1 MDVMSVFVLTENS
14 SWLKIAPRSFIK
26 DDPQAMYYFD
36 HNATTPVAP
45 EVLEA
50 MLPYFTEKFGNPSSL
65 YSLGKQA
72 AEALEQAREKVA
84 RLINA
89 DPSEIIFTGCG
100 TESDNAAILSALRTT
115 GRRHIVTTQ
124 VEHSAIHNLVDD
136 LEIRGYGVTQLPVA
150 SDGTLDPAKVA
161 EAIRP
166 DTAIV
171 SIMWANNETGVL
183 FPIEE
188 IAAICKEKNVLFHTD
203 AVQAVGKIPID
214 VSRVPV
220 HFLSLSAHK
229 IYAPKGVGA
238 LYVRRGT
245 PFRPSQ
251 IGGAQEQGRRG
262 GTENVPGIVG
272 FGKAAEMA
280 ANRFSQE
287 IPHLSTL
294 RDHFEALILK
304 AIPEA
309 RINGNREHRLP
320 NTSNITFPNEI
331 SGEAMLLRLSLQG
344 VALSAG
350 SACTAGSVHPSH
362 VLTAMGLSPAAAKSS
377 LRFSFGHNQAMS
389 EIEEGAEKIIAAYHF
404 ILNQK

>member
-1 MDVMSVFVLTENS
+1 MDC
-14 SWLKIAPRSFIK
+14 
-26 DDPQAMYYFD
+26 YFD

-45 EVLEA
+45 EVVEA

-65 YSLGKQA
+65 YGLGKEAAQA
-72 AEALEQAREKVA
+72 LSQAREKVA
-84 RLINA
+84 CLIKA

-100 TESDNAAILSALRTT
+100 TESDNTAILSALRTT
-115 GRRHIVTTQ
+115 GKRHIVTTQ

-150 SDGTLDPAKVA
+150 KDGTLEPHLVA
-161 EAIRP
+161 DAIRP

-188 IAAICKEKNVLFHTD
+188 IAAICKRKSVLFHTD
-203 AVQAVGKIPID
+203 AVQAIGKIPVD

-220 HFLSLSAHK
+220 DFLSLSAHK
-229 IYAPKGVGA
+229 LYAPKGVGA

-251 IGGAQEQGRRG
+251 IGGAQEFGRRG
-262 GTENVPGIVG
+262 GTENVPGIIG
-272 FGKAAEMA
+272 FGKAAELVCNRLQQ
-280 ANRFSQE
+280 ANAYLKS
-287 IPHLSTL
+287 L
-294 RDHFEALILK
+294 RDHFEARILE
-304 AIPEA
+304 AIPDA
-309 RINGNREHRLP
+309 QINGHREYRLP
-320 NTSNITFPNEI
+320 NTSNITFPNQV

-344 VALSAG
+344 VAISAG

-377 LRFSFGHNQAMS
+377 LRFSFGHYQS
-389 EIEEGAEKIIAAYHF
+389 LKEIEEGAAKIIAAYQF

>member
-1 MDVMSVFVLTENS
+1 
-14 SWLKIAPRSFIK
+14 
-26 DDPQAMYYFD
+26 MYYFD

-50 MLPYFTEKFGNPSSL
+50 MMPYLREQFGNPSSL
-65 YSLGKQA
+65 YALGKQA
-72 AEALEQAREKVA
+72 AAAIAQAREQVA
-84 RLINA
+84 ALIHA
-89 DPSEIIFTGCG
+89 DPAEIIFTGCG

-115 GRRHIVTTQ
+115 GKRHIVTTQ

-136 LEIRGYGVTQLPVA
+136 LEIRGYGITQLPVA
-150 SDGTLDPAKVA
+150 SDGTLDPAQVA
-161 EAIRP
+161 DAIRP

-188 IAAICKEKNVLFHTD
+188 VAAICKEKNVLFHTD

-214 VSRVPV
+214 VSKIPV

-245 PFRPSQ
+245 SFRAMQ
-251 IGGAQEQGRRG
+251 IGGAQEQGRRS
-262 GTENVPGIVG
+262 GTENVAGIVA
-272 FGKAAEMA
+272 FGKAAELA
-280 ANRFSQE
+280 AKRFPQE
-287 IPHLSTL
+287 ILHLSTL
-294 RDHFEALILK
+294 RDHFESLILK
-304 AIPEA
+304 AIPQA
-309 RINGNREHRLP
+309 QINGHRSLRLP
-320 NTSNITFPNEI
+320 NTSNITFPNQI

-344 VALSAG
+344 VSISAG

-362 VLTAMGLSPAAAKSS
+362 VLTAMGLSSAAAKSS
-377 LRFSFGHNQAMS
+377 LRFSFGHNNS
-389 EIEEGAEKIIAAYHF
+389 LKEIEEGAEKVIAAYQF
-404 ILNQK
+404 ILS